1 MTQELSQE
9 LVLQGVAASPG
20 IAVGKAFLVDRR
32 KAEIPRFFL
41 VDLRNVPEE
50 VERFHRAVRHSQEEL
65 REIQGRIQD
74 SVLEEHA
81 YVLEAH
87 IRMLQDKSLTQET
100 VRRIREERINAEW
113 AVSKTLE
120 RFRSIL
126 LASQDEYLR
135 SRVADLDF
143 VGERILRHLA
153 GVAQESVSQIQEEVI
168 VVAHDLSPADT
179 AQMDREVI
187 KAFVT
192 DMGGRTSH
200 TAIIARSLAIP
211 AVVGLEKITEGVRTG
226 DTIIVDGFRGVVVV
240 CPTAET
246 VQEYL
251 ARRSRYQ
258 VVEEELLAFARLPGE
273 TLDGHR
279 VTLHAN
285 IEMPDEV
292 PMVLGHGGEGIGL
305 YRTEF
310 LYLNRQDLPSEE
322 EHYRTYREVVER
334 TAPYPVTIR
343 TLDIG
348 GDKIRVQTDGQGETN
363 PALGLRAI
371 RLSLREVEVFKTQLR
386 GILRASV
393 HGRVRIMF
401 PMISGL
407 SEIRQARSILG
418 QVQEELRVKGV
429 PFDQE
434 IPVGAMI
441 EIPSAVSIAD
451 FLAREVDFFSIG
463 TNDLIQYCLAI
474 DRVNEHVVYL
484 YEPLHPAVIRMVRS
498 TVEAG
503 HGAGIPV
510 AMCGEMAGETLYLP
524 ILLGLGL
531 DELSMNAMSIPK
543 AKKVIRSLRMQDCR
557 SLADQVFQFGTSEEI
572 HRCIRE
578 TMGAWFP
585 NGIETISAS

>member
-1 MTQELSQE
+1 MSEGLSGEQ
-9 LVLQGVAASPG
+9 VLRGVAASPG
-20 IAVGKAFLVDRR
+20 IAIGKAYLVDRR
-32 KAEIPRFFL
+32 KTEIPRFFL
-41 VDLRNVPEE
+41 VDLRHVPEE
-50 VERFHRAVRHSQEEL
+50 VERFHEAARRSQEEL

-81 YVLEAH
+81 HILEAH
-87 IRMLQDKSLTQET
+87 IRMLQDRSLTQET

-113 AVSKTLE
+113 ALSKTLE
-120 RFRSIL
+120 KFKSVL

-143 VGERILRHLA
+143 VGERILRNMA
-153 GVAQESVSQIQEEVI
+153 GVAQESVAQIQQEVI

-179 AQMDREVI
+179 AQMNREVI
-187 KAFVT
+187 KGFVT
-192 DMGGRTSH
+192 NMGGRTSH
-200 TAIIARSLAIP
+200 TAIIARSLGIP
-211 AVVGLEKITEGVRTG
+211 AVVGLEKVVEGVHTG
-226 DTIIVDGFRGVVVV
+226 DTLIVDGFQGIVVIS
-240 CPTAET
+240 PRPET
-246 VQEYL
+246 VKDYL
-251 ARRSRYQ
+251 ERRSRYQ
-258 VVEEELLAFARLPGE
+258 IVEEELLAYARLPGE

-285 IEMPDEV
+285 IEMLDEIPV
-292 PMVLGHGGEGIGL
+292 VMGHGGEGIGL

-310 LYLNRQDLPSEE
+310 LYLNRADLPTEE
-322 EHYRTYREVVER
+322 EHYGVYKEVIER
-334 TAPYPVTIR
+334 TAPHPVTIR

-348 GDKIRVQTDGQGETN
+348 GDKLRANPGGPSETN

-371 RLSLREVEVFKTQLR
+371 RFSLREVELFKTQLR

-407 SEIRQARSILG
+407 SEIREAKNILSE
-418 QVQEELRVKGV
+418 VQEELRRQGV
-429 PFDQE
+429 AFDEQ

-484 YEPLHPAVIRMVRS
+484 YEPLHPAVLRMVRN
-498 TVEAG
+498 TVDAA

-510 AMCGEMAGETLYLP
+510 AMCGEMAGESMYIP

-531 DELSMNAMSIPK
+531 DELSMNAISIPM
-543 AKKVIRSLRMQDCR
+543 AKKVIRSIRMRDCR
-557 SLADQVFQFGTSEEI
+557 DLAQKVFQFGTPEEI
-572 HRCIRE
+572 HLCIKE
-578 TMGAWFP
+578 ALGNWFP
-585 NGIETISAS
+585 NGIGNLPAS

>member
-1 MTQELSQE
+1 MNQGPSEE
-9 LVLQGVAASPG
+9 LVFHGVAASPG
-20 IAVGKAFLVDRR
+20 IAIGKAFLVDRR
-32 KAEIPRFFL
+32 KAEIPRFCL

-50 VERFHRAVRHSQEEL
+50 VDRFHEAIRRSQEEL
-65 REIQGRIQD
+65 REIQGRIKD
-74 SVLEEHA
+74 SVIEEHA
-81 YVLEAH
+81 YILEAH
-87 IRMLQDKSLTQET
+87 IRMLQDRSMTQET

-113 AVSKTLE
+113 ALSKTLE
-120 RFRSIL
+120 RLKNIL

-153 GVAQESVSQIQEEVI
+153 GVAQESVSQIQEEVV

-179 AQMDREVI
+179 AQMDRNVI

-200 TAIIARSLAIP
+200 TAIIARSLGIP
-211 AVVGLEKITEGVRTG
+211 AVVGLERITEGIRTG
-226 DTIIVDGFRGVVVV
+226 QTIIVDGFRGAVVS
-240 CPTAET
+240 CPRADTIED
-246 VQEYL
+246 YL

-258 VVEEELLAFARLPGE
+258 VVEEELLEFARLPGE
-273 TLDGHR
+273 TLDGYR
-279 VTLHAN
+279 VAILAN

-334 TAPYPVTIR
+334 ASPYPITIR
-343 TLDIG
+343 TLDLG
-348 GDKIRVQTDGQGETN
+348 GDKIGANAYGQGETN

-371 RLSLREVEVFKTQLR
+371 RLSLREVELFKTQLR

-407 SEIRQARSILG
+407 SEIRQVKEILARA
-418 QVQEELRVKGV
+418 QEELRGEGV
-429 PFDQE
+429 PFDE
-434 IPVGAMI
+434 GIPVGVMI
-441 EIPSAVSIAD
+441 EIPSAASIAD

-463 TNDLIQYCLAI
+463 TNDLIQYSLAI

-484 YEPLHPAVIRMVRS
+484 YEPLHPAVLRMVRG

-510 AMCGEMAGETLYLP
+510 AMCGEMAGETLYMP
-524 ILLGLGL
+524 VLLGLGL
-531 DELSMNAMSIPK
+531 DELSMNALSIPK
-543 AKKVIRSLRMQDCR
+543 AKKLIRSLKMKDCR
-557 SLADQVFQFGTSEEI
+557 SLTDQIFRFGTAEEI
-572 HRCIRE
+572 HRCISE
-578 TMGAWFP
+578 AMGDWFP
-585 NGIETISAS
+585 NGGESFSVS

>member
-1 MTQELSQE
+1 MTQGFSGEQ
-9 LVLQGVAASPG
+9 VLQGVAASPG
-20 IAVGKAFLVDRR
+20 IAIGKAYLVDRR

-41 VDLRNVPEE
+41 VDLRYVPEE
-50 VERFHRAVRHSQEEL
+50 VERFHEAARRSQEEL
-65 REIQGRIQD
+65 REIQGRIRD

-81 YVLEAH
+81 HILEAH
-87 IRMLQDKSLTQET
+87 IRMLQDRSLTQET

-113 AVSKTLE
+113 ALSKTLE
-120 RFRSIL
+120 RFKAVL
-126 LASQDEYLR
+126 MASEDEYLR

-143 VGERILRHLA
+143 VGERIIRNMA
-153 GVAQESVSQIQEEVI
+153 GLTQESVAHIQEEVI

-179 AQMDREVI
+179 AQMNKEVI
-187 KAFVT
+187 KGFVT

-200 TAIIARSLAIP
+200 TAIIARSLGIP
-211 AVVGLEKITEGVRTG
+211 AVVGLEKVVEGVHTG
-226 DTIIVDGFRGVVVV
+226 DTIIVDGFRGVVIIS
-240 CPTAET
+240 PRAET
-246 VQEYL
+246 IRDYL
-251 ARRSRYQ
+251 DRRSRYQ
-258 VVEEELLAFARLPGE
+258 IAEEELLAFARLPGE

-285 IEMPDEV
+285 IEMPDEIPV
-292 PMVLGHGGEGIGL
+292 VLGHGGEGIGL

-310 LYLNRQDLPSEE
+310 LYLNRADLPSEE
-322 EHYRTYREVVER
+322 EHYQIYKEVVER

-348 GDKIRVQTDGQGETN
+348 GDKLRVDSGGTCETN

-371 RLSLREVEVFKTQLR
+371 RYSLREVQVFKTQLR

-407 SEIRQARSILG
+407 SEIREAKRVLE
-418 QVQEELRVKGV
+418 QVKEELIREGV
-429 PFDQE
+429 HFDDQ

-451 FLAREVDFFSIG
+451 FLAKEVDFFSIG

-484 YEPLHPAVIRMVRS
+484 YEPLHPAVLRMVRS
-498 TVEAG
+498 TVEAA
-503 HGAGIPV
+503 HRCGIPV
-510 AMCGEMAGETLYLP
+510 AMCGEMAGESMYIP

-531 DELSMNAMSIPK
+531 DELSMNAMSIPM
-543 AKKVIRSLRMQDCR
+543 AKKVIRSVRMQECHR
-557 SLADQVFQFGTSEEI
+557 LAQKVFEFGTPEEI
-572 HRCIRE
+572 HRCVKE
-578 TMGAWFP
+578 AVGSWFP
-585 NGIETISAS
+585 NGIQSLPCN